1 MSRIDPN
8 NSVVLVRDTSDAIV
22 RLGVSSW
29 QQIREV
35 VRTVQTDDERR
46 VEEIWTDVGKAMNW
60 RASPASA

>member
-8 NSVVLVRDTSDAIV
+8 NSVVLVRDTSDAMV

-29 QQIREV
+29 QQLREV
-35 VRTVQTDDERR
+35 VRTVQIDDRTR
-46 VEEIWTDVGKAMNW
+46 LEETGTHVGKTMNW